1 MNYMSEFWDKFVYE
15 FCKVEFVCWNGEL
28 NWLGWVF
35 IVLGLLILLF
45 LLLIVLSIYERTL

>member
-1 MNYMSEFWDKFVYE
+1 MSEFWDKFVYE